1 MIELPLFG
9 NGEVSSCELGEFTK
23 ASLTRKRFV
32 FANARSCQGDADG
45 AASKVDSNNVVM
57 LLFYRFRS

>member
-1 MIELPLFG
+1 
-9 NGEVSSCELGEFTK
+9 
-23 ASLTRKRFV
+23 V